1 MFVRNKI
8 GPIRI
13 CKVWDRLT
21 MGAPQMPSRSDF
33 IFWLSVG
40 LNEIRKDWFTHTF
53 VPEISNFH
61 DIVWEKETRVN
72 RSMTFLKTMKNQK
85 LKFFS
90 CLSLLDYSFQRRR
103 KRGDGGYLPLL
114 FENNFLRFQE
124 KVKFSPNLRE
134 NPSKIL
140 WIWEKIRLKSSEFRK
155 KSSEL
160 GENPSEILQVWEKI
174 H

>member
-1 MFVRNKI
+1 ML
-8 GPIRI
+8 RI
-13 CKVWDRLT
+13 ISTKSIAENSGGASGG
-21 MGAPQMPSRSDF
+21 MGGIP
-33 IFWLSVG
+33 
-40 LNEIRKDWFTHTF
+40 
-53 VPEISNFH
+53 
-61 DIVWEKETRVN
+61 
-72 RSMTFLKTMKNQK
+72 
-85 LKFFS
+85 
-90 CLSLLDYSFQRRR
+90 
-103 KRGDGGYLPLL
+103 PLL
-114 FENNFLRFQE
+114 FENSFLRFQE